1 MFEARIEEVERGYF
15 TVFSADGNE
24 TYYFGNGYGRSAYN
38 DCVEWCEAHNAIVTE
53 DF

>member
-1 MFEARIEEVERGYF
+1 MFTVRIEEVERGYF

-24 TYYFGNGYGRSAYN
+24 TYYFGDSYS
-38 DCVEWCEAHNAIVTE
+38 DCIEWCESRNAIVTE